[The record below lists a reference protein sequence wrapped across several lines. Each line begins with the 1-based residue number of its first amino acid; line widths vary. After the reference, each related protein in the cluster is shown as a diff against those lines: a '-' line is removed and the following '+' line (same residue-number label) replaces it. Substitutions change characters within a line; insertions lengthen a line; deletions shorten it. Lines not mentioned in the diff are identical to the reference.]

1 MFSDEILE
9 KIFSHKET
17 SKIPIWCQST
27 MIHVIEEVL
36 EDIENV
42 NEFQQ
47 YIDSDSRN
55 ISDARWD
62 RYFNRNRQTW

>member
-9 KIFSHKET
+9 KIFAHPET
-17 SKIPIWCQST
+17 SKIPIGCQST

-36 EDIENV
+36 EGVENV

-47 YIDSDSRN
+47 YVDSDSRN
-55 ISDARWD
+55 ISDTR
-62 RYFNRNRQTW
+62 